1 MVSFKV
7 FITAALLSALAE
19 AAVSP
24 TYPQPGTV
32 QIQGQ
37 SYDITWTFDG
47 KNASETYQIDFMTG
61 SNDNQKVL
69 STVAKGVSA
78 NLLKYSFTAPEV
90 SPNSAIYFFMFTG
103 SNGDQAWTTR
113 FGIAANAGASLT
125 PEPESTQ
132 PNGDKIPWGI
142 GKLASSS
149 SNSTSATSSAIV
161 ASASAASSAISSA
174 AAVSSPIAV
183 SSAAAPSSAAV
194 SSSAAASSAASS
206 SVTAATV
213 SPAAS
218 SAVRSPAASSSPS
231 TSAGSIVRPA
241 LSFIAAGVAGYL
253 MI

>member
-1 MVSFKV
+1 MVSFKT
-7 FITAALLSALAE
+7 FITAALLTALAE

-37 SYDITWTFDG
+37 SYDITWSFDG

-125 PEPESTQ
+125 AEPESTQ

-149 SNSTSATSSAIV
+149 SNSTSAASSAVV
-161 ASASAASSAISSA
+161 ASASAASSAIPSA

-183 SSAAAPSSAAV
+183 SSAVAPSSAAA
-194 SSSAAASSAASS
+194 SSAAASSAASS
-206 SVTAATV
+206 SVAAATV
-213 SPAAS
+213 SSAAS
-218 SAVRSPAASSSPS
+218 SAAHSPATSSSPS

-253 MI
+253 ML